1 MSDPLLDTLFR
12 STSLSPRLAS
22 AAPVRAAGTHTR
34 AGNAMNRTRAAL
46 LDGARRAVEQSGT
59 KITMAQ
65 VAASAGVAKATLY
78 NHFRT
83 RDAVLAA
90 LVEDEV
96 TRLVAEARGIPFPE
110 ALPQIARSLSRNP
123 LVRALAE
130 REPATLSRLA
140 RVDTRARG
148 WKLAEQAL
156 AAELERASA
165 AGTSIVLRW
174 LSSYLTTPGAG
185 DATAE
190 AEILLASLPGSASG
204 GRPAT
209 DARSA

>member
-12 STSLSPRLAS
+12 PTSLSPRLAS

-46 LDGARRAVEQSGT
+46 LDGARRAVQQSGT

-65 VAASAGVAKATLY
+65 VAAAAGVAKATLY

-96 TRLVAEARGIPFPE
+96 VRLAAGAAGLPPERALAQVAEAIVT
-110 ALPQIARSLSRNP
+110 NP
-123 LVRALAE
+123 MIRALAAK
-130 REPATLSRLA
+130 EPGTLSRLA
-140 RVDTRARG
+140 RVDPTARG
-148 WKLAEQAL
+148 WKLAEQAVIGGVG
-156 AAELERASA
+156 AP
-165 AGTSIVLRW
+165 GTRLVLRW
-174 LSSYLTTPGAG
+174 LSSYLTTPASTGEIA
-185 DATAE
+185 AE
-190 AEILLASLPGSASG
+190 AEIVSAG
-204 GRPAT
+204 LTTRVHPEQPAA